1 MPKNQHNTNI
11 RELGILM
18 IKLFPIILTGTF
30 LSTVLYTFI
39 FFPKGAIL
47 TKDLWVIA
55 IMAVLT
61 TLTSL
66 VYCTKKEPSRRKML
80 VLQIIQTILIFLIIF
95 ITIYLMNWMNVQDF
109 RHILVLALLTIIV
122 TGATWLWTIHRDKK
136 TTEILNQKLR
146 EYQGDDNHI

>member
-30 LSTVLYTFI
+30 LSTVLFTFI
-39 FFPKGAIL
+39 FFPKSVIL

-80 VLQIIQTILIFLIIF
+80 VLQIIQTFLIFLIVF
-95 ITIYLMNWMNVQDF
+95 TTIYLMNWMNIQDF

-122 TGATWLWTIHRDKK
+122 TAATWLWTIHRDKK